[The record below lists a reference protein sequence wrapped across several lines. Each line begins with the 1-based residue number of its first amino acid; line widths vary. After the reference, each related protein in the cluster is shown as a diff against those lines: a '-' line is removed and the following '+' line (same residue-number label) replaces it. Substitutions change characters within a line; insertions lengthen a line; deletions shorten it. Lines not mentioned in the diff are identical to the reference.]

1 MTFCHMCPG
10 SSGVE
15 QWTENPRVGGSNPPP
30 GTIKKINSMLK
41 YKFLVLL
48 VILLNSSCE
57 APTTITA
64 RGLNSD
70 TEKEKIIMQGI
81 ALETYYNR
89 IEKLNNIAWPIIQKS
104 TSICGSNVKN
114 TIGLEIISLSQID
127 KKFKKA
133 ASEKLNFTENSEI
146 LFVIKDSPAEKSGL
160 LKGDIIKKI
169 YSDNFSWIGDEII
182 KNNRDGNFNN
192 KKIKIDIERGK
203 DSLSLEIKPIKI
215 CSHRIIL
222 SQDNSLNAY
231 ADGKNIFITQGMLR
245 FIEEDKELQMIIAH
259 ELAHNIEGHIEKK
272 SNNFILGTI
281 VDLAASSAGI
291 NTRGTFGNIGA
302 QMYSQDFEREAD
314 YVGMYILANSDIN
327 RKGVANFWRRMSIE
341 NPGSISYASSHP
353 SSSERWVNIEAINKE
368 IDSKITKS
376 LPLTP
381 ERKKDK

>member
-1 MTFCHMCPG
+1 MTSKVLYKG
-10 SSGVE
+10 NLR
-15 QWTENPRVGGSNPPP
+15 TECIHLKSNSQICTDAPTDNNGKGESFSPTDLVATSLASCMITVMGIKAAQSEIAFSEISASVIKVMGTNPR
-30 GTIKKINSMLK
+30 
-41 YKFLVLL
+41 
-48 VILLNSSCE
+48 
-57 APTTITA
+57 
-64 RGLNSD
+64 
-70 TEKEKIIMQGI
+70 
-81 ALETYYNR
+81 R
-89 IEKLNNIAWPIIQKS
+89 I
-104 TSICGSNVKN
+104 V
-114 TIGLEIISLSQID
+114 
-127 KKFKKA
+127 
-133 ASEKLNFTENSEI
+133 
-146 LFVIKDSPAEKSGL
+146 
-160 LKGDIIKKI
+160 
-169 YSDNFSWIGDEII
+169 
-182 KNNRDGNFNN
+182 
-192 KKIKIDIERGK
+192 KIKIDIERGK
-203 DSLSLEIKPIKI
+203 DSLSLEIKTIKI